1 MIGAMRRESSTV
13 VVVVGEVREA
23 LLAALAQ
30 SANIALV
37 RPSAPEEEPDRLA
50 AAAWALA
57 EAGRR
62 AAPFVLVPADPLA
75 GVAAQWRAMW
85 DLSAGTPG
93 PAGFEAAAAEAL
105 AAWRAG
111 RFEWPDYYLTL
122 TPATAEGTGPD
133 LYLGPLRAA
142 RPRRVAAVLTAADD
156 GQAAAQVRQAL
167 RELPHGPWWPPL
179 DEVLAAAR
187 TFFAGSLGGGGVPLT
202 GATTPS

>member
-1 MIGAMRRESSTV
+1 M
-13 VVVVGEVREA
+13 
-23 LLAALAQ
+23 
-30 SANIALV
+30 
-37 RPSAPEEEPDRLA
+37 
-50 AAAWALA
+50 
-57 EAGRR
+57 
-62 AAPFVLVPADPLA
+62 LVPADPLA

-111 RFEWPDYYLTL
+111 RFELPDYYLAL
-122 TPATAEGTGPD
+122 TPASGEGTGPD

-142 RPRRVAAVLTAADD
+142 RPRRVAAVPTAAED

-179 DEVLAAAR
+179 DEVLAAVR
-187 TFFAGSLGGGGVPLT
+187 TFFAGSLDGGGVPIA
-202 GATTPS
+202 GAATPS